1 MNTGINEKERN
12 KNAIVLLTV
21 LVVKELAEKSKQD
34 TSDVL
39 ADFLDSRTAKI
50 LFNEETKLW
59 WDGPSSIVQMY
70 KEELLEKDKTC

>member
-21 LVVKELAEKSKQD
+21 LVVKELAEKSKQN

-50 LFNEETKLW
+50 LFKEETKLW